1 MTADRIKYGRLAII
15 LAAGLFLGG
24 CRSEHAAAPAA
35 PTVPVTVAQ
44 VVEKSV
50 PLNIEA
56 IGSVLPYRTV
66 SLEPQVTGQ
75 LVGVHFQEG
84 QDVRKG
90 ALLFSIDPA
99 PFQAALD
106 QALGKLAHDKAQAAN
121 SALTAQRA
129 ERLFA
134 EKVIS
139 REQLDQALATAKEDQ
154 AAVRTD
160 EAAVEYARLQL
171 GYCSVHS
178 PVDGRTGGLLLHPGN
193 QVKAND
199 VPVLVVINQITPVF
213 VAYAIPERYL
223 PLVRKYMARGSLPVD
238 AVVPGDPQHPEPGT
252 LTFVDNAVD
261 RATGTIQLKATFPN
275 RNRRLWPGQFVNTI
289 VRLAEQTN
297 AIVVP
302 AQAIETGQK
311 GTFVYVL
318 KADQTAEIRPVTVE
332 RNAGGYAVVSSGLRP
347 GETVVTDGQI
357 MIFPG
362 AHLQVKS
369 SPAGS
374 VPPGD

>member
-1 MTADRIKYGRLAII
+1 MTAVRISYGRFSVI
-15 LAAGLFLGG
+15 LAAGLFLAG

-44 VVEKSV
+44 VAEKSV

-75 LVGVHFQEG
+75 LMSVHFQEG
-84 QDVRKG
+84 QDVKKG

-99 PFQAALD
+99 PFRAALD

-121 SALTAQRA
+121 STVSAQRG

-139 REQLDQALATAKEDQ
+139 REQVDLAQATAQEDQ

-171 GYCSVHS
+171 GYCSVYS
-178 PVDGRTGGLLLHPGN
+178 PLDGRTGGLLLHPGN

-223 PLVRKYMARGSLPVD
+223 PLVRKYMAKGSLPVD

-275 RNRRLWPGQFVNTI
+275 RDRRLWPGQFVNTI

-318 KADQTAEIRPVTVE
+318 KTDQTAEIRPVTVE

-369 SPAGS
+369 SPASS
-374 VPPGD
+374 VPPGQ

>member
-1 MTADRIKYGRLAII
+1 MTADRINFGPVFVT
-15 LAAGLFLGG
+15 LAAGLLLASCG
-24 CRSEHAAAPAA
+24 SEHAAAPAA

-44 VVEKSV
+44 VAEKSV

-56 IGSVLPYRTV
+56 IGSVLAYRTV
-66 SLEPQVTGQ
+66 SLEPRVTGQ
-75 LVGVHFQEG
+75 LVGVHFREG
-84 QDVRKG
+84 QDVKKG

-99 PFQAALD
+99 PFRAALD

-121 SALTAQRA
+121 SALSAQRG

-139 REQLDQALATAKEDQ
+139 REQFDQAQATAAADQ

-160 EAAVEYARLQL
+160 EATAEYERLQL
-171 GYCSVHS
+171 SYCSVYS
-178 PVDGRTGGLLLHPGN
+178 PVDGRTGSLLLHPGN

-199 VPVLVVINQITPVF
+199 VPVLVVINQVTPVF

-223 PLVRKYMARGSLPVD
+223 PAVKKYMAKGSLPVE
-238 AVVPGDPQHPEPGT
+238 AVIPDDPQHPELGT

-289 VRLAEQTN
+289 VRLSEQTN

-302 AQAIETGQK
+302 SQAIETGQK
-311 GTFVYVL
+311 GTFVYVM
-318 KADQTAEIRPVTVE
+318 KADKTAEIRPVTVE
-332 RNAGGYAVVSSGLRP
+332 RNAGGDAVVSSGLRA
-347 GETVVTDGQI
+347 GETVVTDGHLRLI
-357 MIFPG
+357 PG
-362 AHLQVKS
+362 SRISIK
-369 SPAGS
+369 GTD
-374 VPPGD
+374 VPKVTS